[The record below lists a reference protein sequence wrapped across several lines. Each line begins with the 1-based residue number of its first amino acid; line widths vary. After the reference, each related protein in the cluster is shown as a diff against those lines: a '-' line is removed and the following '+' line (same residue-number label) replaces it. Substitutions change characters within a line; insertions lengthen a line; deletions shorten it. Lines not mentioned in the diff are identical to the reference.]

1 MSINLISKKPSIHKN
16 HENYNSETKIFG
28 FWIYLMSDLILF
40 ACLFATYFVLVNN
53 IAGGPTGKE
62 IFKIHFVL
70 KETLLL
76 LSSSLTY
83 AFAMVSMHKKNK
95 NHVKLWL
102 VITFLLGANFMS
114 MELYEFH
121 ELISQGYGP
130 NRSAFLSAFFTLIGT
145 HGIHISFGLGWII
158 IMLIHIS
165 RRGLT
170 IINQTRLNCLS
181 LFWHFLDIIWIFIFS
196 FVYLFGAI
204 T

>member
-1 MSINLISKKPSIHKN
+1 MSRNLTSKKNFINEN

-53 IAGGPTGKE
+53 TAEGPTGKE
-62 IFKIHFVL
+62 IFKINFVL

-83 AFAMVSMHKKNK
+83 AFTIFSMHKENE

-102 VITFLLGANFMS
+102 IITFLLGFNFMS
-114 MELYEFH
+114 MEFYEFQ
-121 ELISQGYGP
+121 ELISQSYGP

-165 RRGLT
+165 LRGLT
-170 IINQTRLNCLS
+170 IINKTRLNCLS

-196 FVYLFGAI
+196 FIYLFGVI
-204 T
+204 K

>member
-1 MSINLISKKPSIHKN
+1 MSINLINKKFNINKN

-53 IAGGPTGKE
+53 VAEGPTGKE
-62 IFKIHFVL
+62 IFKIDFVL

-83 AFAMVSMHKKNK
+83 AFTIFSMHKKKINY
-95 NHVKLWL
+95 VKLWL
-102 VITFLLGANFMS
+102 VITFLLGSYFIN

-121 ELISQGYGP
+121 TLISQGYGP
-130 NRSAFLSAFFTLIGT
+130 NKSAFLSAFFTLIST
-145 HGIHISFGLGWII
+145 HGIHISFGLIWII

-165 RRGLT
+165 YRGLT
-170 IINQTRLNCLS
+170 IINQTRLHCLS

-196 FVYLFGAI
+196 FVYLFGVI
-204 T
+204 K